1 MKTIKLQSI
10 SLLNFKGI
18 KSITIN
24 AKSNNIDIHGAN
36 GTGKT
41 TIADAFNWLL
51 VGKDTTDRKDFEVKT
66 LDQTGRV
73 IPMIEHEVSAVFLV
87 DDEPLSIKRVL
98 RENWVKKRG
107 NEEREFSGNVTEL
120 YWNDVPMSVTEFT
133 KKVNDILPEQVLK
146 MITSPTY
153 FNSIKWQDRRNLLID
168 IFGEVSNEEVA
179 RGNSAFENLLAKL
192 TQGKTLEDYKAQI
205 LASIKKAKDDLKDI
219 PARIDEVFRSK
230 PEAQDFEALET
241 ELSSKNKSLEKVDKE
256 IADVNTAYNSKLDA
270 QRSDKLKVNN
280 LKSEIEIIEQNAKN
294 EANNRLKPDTS
305 ALDTLV
311 KQKTDKQQ
319 ELQSYESALVTL
331 KTKKEGIT
339 NQTKS
344 IEKQME
350 DKRQQWHDE
359 NAKALEFKEDDCTCP
374 TCKQALPSGDIE
386 AKKSQAIT
394 NFNTTKLANMRRI
407 ESEGANLK
415 TQKENLEAENKT
427 IEARIETSKSSI
439 ETAKTEL
446 QSIVDKIEI
455 ENGKNSN
462 GAETQTFENVYE
474 SLLALNDE
482 YQQKLL
488 ELPILEASVQE
499 IPTTDNSELI
509 EKRKALVTEID
520 TLKAKLQSKAQIEVA
535 EKRILE
541 LKDEEKKLSQQ
552 IADVE
557 KEQFVIENFV
567 KAKVDAL
574 ENVVN
579 SKFKYVKF
587 KMFDHLINGGIVECC
602 EVLVDGVPYKDCNTA
617 SKINAGIDI
626 INELSEFYDITAPI
640 FLDNRE
646 SVSKI
651 IDTKAQLINLFV
663 AEYVPV
669 VGVYTEDQLEEMRE
683 RFRAKELVH

>member
-24 AKSNNIDIHGAN
+24 AKSNNIDIQGAN

-41 TIADAFNWLL
+41 TIADAFTWLL
-51 VGKDTTDRKDFEVKT
+51 FGKDTTDRKDFEVKT
-66 LDQTGRV
+66 LDQLGRV
-73 IPMIEHEVSAVFLV
+73 IPMIEHEVSAVLLV
-87 DDEPLSIKRVL
+87 DNETLTLKRVL

-133 KKVNDILPEQVLK
+133 KKINDVLNEQVFK

-230 PEAQDFEALET
+230 PEAQDFRVLEI
-241 ELSSKNKSLEKVDKE
+241 ELEGYQKQLEKVDLE
-256 IADVNTAYNSKLDA
+256 IADANKAFDSKLA
-270 QRSDKLKVNN
+270 SQRDSKLKVNN

-294 EANNRLKPDTS
+294 ESNNRLKPDTY
-305 ALDTLV
+305 ALDNLV
-311 KQKTDKQQ
+311 KQKTDKEQ
-319 ELQSYESALVTL
+319 ELQSYESALKTL
-331 KTKKEGIT
+331 ETKKEGIASQIT
-339 NQTKS
+339 ST
-344 IEKQME
+344 EKQMA

-374 TCKQALPSGDIE
+374 TCKQALPTGDIE

-394 NFNTTKLANMRRI
+394 NFNTIKLANMRRI
-407 ESEGANLK
+407 ESEGQNLA
-415 TQKENLEAENKT
+415 TQKQNLEHEIQA
-427 IEARIETSKSSI
+427 IDARIETGKTSI

-446 QSIVDKIEI
+446 QSIIEKIEI
-455 ENGKNSN
+455 ENGKTST

-474 SLLALNDE
+474 SLLALNDQ

-488 ELPILEASVQE
+488 ELPILEASIQE
-499 IPTTDNSELI
+499 IPTADNSEII

-552 IADVE
+552 IANVE

-587 KMFDHLINGGIVECC
+587 KMFEEQINGGLRETC
-602 EVLVDGVPYKDCNTA
+602 EATVNGVPYSDVNTA
-617 SKINAGIDI
+617 SKINAGLDI
-626 INELSEFYDITAPI
+626 INVLSEHYQITAPI
-640 FLDNRE
+640 FIDNAE
-646 SVSKI
+646 SVH
-651 IDTKAQLINLFV
+651 TLIEMQTQVLRLIVNENFKSLEVNYPIQKEAV
-663 AEYVPV
+663 A
-669 VGVYTEDQLEEMRE
+669 
-683 RFRAKELVH
+683 

>member
-1 MKTIKLQSI
+1 MKTIKLKSI

-18 KSITIN
+18 KSITIDAN
-24 AKSNNIDIHGAN
+24 SNNIDIQGAN

-311 KQKTDKQQ
+311 KQKTDKEQ
-319 ELQSYESALVTL
+319 ELQSFENALKTL
-331 KTKKEGIT
+331 ETKKEGIT

-344 IEKQME
+344 IEKQIA

-386 AKKSQAIT
+386 VKKAEAMQNFHNAKLQ
-394 NFNTTKLANMRRI
+394 KLKQI
-407 ESEGANLK
+407 ESEGQNLA
-415 TQKENLEAENKT
+415 TQNQNLEAEFKT
-427 IEARIETSKSSI
+427 IVDRIETGNTSI
-439 ETAKTEL
+439 QTAKTEL

-455 ENGKNSN
+455 ENGKSKS

-552 IADVE
+552 IANVE

-587 KMFDHLINGGIVECC
+587 KMFEEQINGGLRETC
-602 EVLVDGVPYKDCNTA
+602 EATVNGVPYSDVNTA
-617 SKINAGIDI
+617 SKINAGLDI
-626 INELSEFYDITAPI
+626 INVLSEHYQITAPI
-640 FLDNRE
+640 FIDNAE
-646 SVSKI
+646 SVH
-651 IDTKAQLINLFV
+651 TLIEMQTQVLRLIVNENFKSLEVNYAIQKEAV
-663 AEYVPV
+663 A
-669 VGVYTEDQLEEMRE
+669 
-683 RFRAKELVH
+683 

>member
-18 KSITIN
+18 KSITIDAN
-24 AKSNNIDIHGAN
+24 SNNIDIHGAN

-41 TIADAFNWLL
+41 TIADAFTWLL
-51 VGKDTTDRKDFEVKT
+51 FGKDTTDRKDFEVKT

-73 IPMIEHEVSAVFLV
+73 IPMIEHEVSAVLLV
-87 DDEPLSIKRVL
+87 DNEPLTLKRVL

-133 KKVNDILPEQVLK
+133 KKVNDVLNEQVFK

-168 IFGEVSNEEVA
+168 IFGEVSNEDVA

-205 LASIKKAKDDLKDI
+205 LASIKKAKEDIKAI
-219 PARIDEVFRSK
+219 PARIDEVFRGK
-230 PEAQDFEALET
+230 PEAQDFRVLEI
-241 ELSSKNKSLEKVDKE
+241 ELEGYQKQLEKVDLE
-256 IADVNTAYNSKLDA
+256 IADINKAFDSKLA
-270 QRSDKLKVNN
+270 SQRDSKLKVNN

-311 KQKTDKQQ
+311 KQKTDKEQ
-319 ELQSYESALVTL
+319 ELQSYESALKTL
-331 KTKKEGIT
+331 ESKKEGIASQIAST
-339 NQTKS
+339 
-344 IEKQME
+344 EKQME
-350 DKRQQWHDE
+350 DKRKQWHDE

-374 TCKQALPSGDIE
+374 TCKQALPTGDIE

-407 ESEGANLK
+407 ESEGQNLA
-415 TQKENLEAENKT
+415 TQKQNLEHEIQA
-427 IEARIETSKSSI
+427 IDARIKTGKTSI
-439 ETAKTEL
+439 ETAKKEL
-446 QSIVDKIEI
+446 QGIVDKIDI
-455 ENGKNSN
+455 ENGKTST
-462 GAETQTFENVYE
+462 GAETQTFESIYE
-474 SLLALNDE
+474 SLLVSNMD
-482 YQQKLL
+482 YKNKVG
-488 ELPILEASVQE
+488 ELVTLEASIEEV
-499 IPTTDNSELI
+499 PTADNSELI

-552 IADVE
+552 IANVE

-587 KMFDHLINGGIVECC
+587 KMFEEQINGGLRETC
-602 EVLVDGVPYKDCNTA
+602 EATVNGVPYSDVNTA
-617 SKINAGIDI
+617 SKINAGLDI
-626 INELSEFYDITAPI
+626 INVLSEHYQITAPI
-640 FLDNRE
+640 FIDNAE
-646 SVSKI
+646 SVH
-651 IDTKAQLINLFV
+651 TLI
-663 AEYVPV
+663 
-669 VGVYTEDQLEEMRE
+669 EMQTQVLRLIVNE
-683 RFRAKELVH
+683 NFKSLDVKYPSVKELVN